1 MLQQP
6 GKVIIADAGAND
18 LIQVNANGSITTLAI
33 FTDRL
38 EDAPGFPG
46 SATGNRD
53 TDGWRADQLKHYY
66 VGQLTGFPFPTG
78 GAKCLPRG
86 PCL

>member
-38 EDAPGFPG
+38 EDAPDFLGLPPG
-46 SATGNRD
+46 TEIPMDA
-53 TDGWRADQLKHYY
+53 
-66 VGQLTGFPFPTG
+66 VPTN
-78 GAKCLPRG
+78 
-86 PCL
+86 